1 MTGET
6 RVPTR
11 FDRASFSPRDR
22 FTSMGG
28 GSIGAKARG
37 LAEVAGLLE
46 HEIAAS
52 YEPAIQVGIPVLT
65 VVATEHFERFLH
77 QNDLLDV
84 AASSPADESLAAE
97 FRGAALPADLIAD
110 LRAWLDQVHAP
121 LAVRSSSQLEDAVSE
136 PFAGV
141 HLTRM
146 LANNER
152 DLGERTERLASAIKD
167 VYASA

>member
-1 MTGET
+1 MAGET

-11 FDRASFSPRDR
+11 FDRVSFSARDR

-37 LAEVAGLLE
+37 LAAVVGFLE
-46 HEIAAS
+46 HEIAAA
-52 YEPAIQVGIPVLT
+52 YEPAIEVGIPALA
-65 VVATEHFERFLH
+65 VVATDHFDRFLR

-84 AASSPADESLAAE
+84 AASPLADESLAAA
-97 FRGAALPADLIAD
+97 FRRAVLPADLIAD

-141 HLTRM
+141 YLTRM
-146 LANNER
+146 LANNE
-152 DLGERTERLASAIKD
+152 
-167 VYASA
+167 